1 MRASQCL
8 ARGHGER
15 LLLRVIRLPQG
26 PAELIRDDVNGR
38 LMANDASPA
47 EWADVVSTLAD
58 PERRGRLAEAALDV
72 RDRFSEPRLRRCFM
86 GGVSQLI
93 GDD

>member
-1 MRASQCL
+1 MASGCCC
-8 ARGHGER
+8 
-15 LLLRVIRLPQG
+15 VSSDCPQG
-26 PAELIRDDVNGR
+26 PAELIRDGVNGR
-38 LMANDASPA
+38 LMANDASSA
-47 EWADVVSTLAD
+47 EWADIVSMLLAD

-72 RDRFSEPRLRRCFM
+72 RDRFSERRLRRCFM